1 LKHLYIYITL
11 VFITG
16 CAPIITELAESDPES
31 VVARKDKLL
40 SGDNVSEETVTAI
53 IDAHNFLGT
62 AAISVGDYETGE
74 TLFNYVL
81 TLNKTNKQ
89 AKYGLAMIAGHRLFI
104 KGNKTALWDA
114 LEQYGKA
121 SYHNPESGEPNYWMG
136 RTYEKKDDGDHE
148 LIIEAY
154 ENALQGVLPSKLIT
168 DTVAR
173 LAAAKKKQ
181 QTFQDFWK

>member
-1 LKHLYIYITL
+1 MKHLYIYITL

-53 IDAHNFLGT
+53 IDAHNFLGI
-62 AAISVGDYETGE
+62 AAISVGNYETGE

-89 AKYGLAMIAGHRLFI
+89 AKYGLAMIAGHRLF
-104 KGNKTALWDA
+104 
-114 LEQYGKA
+114 
-121 SYHNPESGEPNYWMG
+121 
-136 RTYEKKDDGDHE
+136 KKEVKQRCGMPLSSMVKH
-148 LIIEAY
+148 LIIIRKA
-154 ENALQGVLPSKLIT
+154 ENQIIGWGAPM
-168 DTVAR
+168 
-173 LAAAKKKQ
+173 KKGR
-181 QTFQDFWK
+181 W

>member
-1 LKHLYIYITL
+1 MKHLYIYIIL

-16 CAPIITELAESDPES
+16 CAPTITELAESDPES

-53 IDAHNFLGT
+53 IDAHNFLGI

-89 AKYGLAMIAGHRLFI
+89 A
-104 KGNKTALWDA
+104 
-114 LEQYGKA
+114 
-121 SYHNPESGEPNYWMG
+121 
-136 RTYEKKDDGDHE
+136 
-148 LIIEAY
+148 
-154 ENALQGVLPSKLIT
+154 
-168 DTVAR
+168 
-173 LAAAKKKQ
+173 
-181 QTFQDFWK
+181 

>member
-1 LKHLYIYITL
+1 MKHLYIYITL

-53 IDAHNFLGT
+53 IDAHNFLGI
-62 AAISVGDYETGE
+62 AAISVGNYETGE